1 MQGDGSCSASRSSSH
16 TSFSGSGKQEKV
28 LALTDAQR
36 RAQEAYRKRS
46 VKQVAVRFYPAE
58 EDLWAWLSAQE
69 NKAGY
74 VKDLI
79 RADMEVRRDA

>member
-1 MQGDGSCSASRSSSH
+1 M
-16 TSFSGSGKQEKV
+16 
-28 LALTDAQR
+28 ALTDAQR

-58 EDLWAWLSAQE
+58 DDLWAWLSAQE

-74 VKDLI
+74 IKDLI
-79 RADMEVRRDA
+79 RTDMEARGGAAEGGPSSQLSS